1 MQMQQQAREESK
13 KNYMIMSKPGWNDS
27 CDQVTI
33 GSVLHLIGCKSGAS
47 S

>member
-13 KNYMIMSKPGWNDS
+13 KKYMIMSKPGWNDS
-27 CDQVTI
+27 WDQVTI
-33 GSVLHLIGCKSGAS
+33 GSVLRLIGCKSGAS